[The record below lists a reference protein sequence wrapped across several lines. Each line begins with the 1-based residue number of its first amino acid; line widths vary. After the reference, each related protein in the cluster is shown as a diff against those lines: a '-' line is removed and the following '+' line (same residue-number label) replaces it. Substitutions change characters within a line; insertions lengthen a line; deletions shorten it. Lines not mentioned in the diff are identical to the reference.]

1 MAKQLSSLVSRDARL
16 WPSGDQ
22 NEVPR
27 YISAK
32 GDNGPA
38 IPPRRRLSDRLD
50 RLVDDAVRF
59 GDALVA
65 TQLLSVLEGTRRR
78 SRDQIE
84 RDRRTSEARPRMPE
98 QP

>member
-16 WPSGDQ
+16 WSSGDQ

-32 GDNGPA
+32 GNNGPA
-38 IPPRRRLSDRLD
+38 ISQRRRLSDRID
-50 RLVDDAVRF
+50 RLVDDAERF

-65 TQLLSVLEGTRRR
+65 TQLLSVLERTRRR

-84 RDRRTSEARPRMPE
+84 RERRTSEVSHRMPE

>member
-1 MAKQLSSLVSRDARL
+1 MVKQLSSLVSRDARL
-16 WPSGDQ
+16 WASGDQ

-32 GDNGPA
+32 GNNGPA
-38 IPPRRRLSDRLD
+38 FLQRRRLSDKLD
-50 RLVDDAVRF
+50 RLVDDAERF
-59 GDALVA
+59 GDASVA

-78 SRDQIE
+78 SRDRIE
-84 RDRRTSEARPRMPE
+84 RERRVPEDPQRTPE

>member
-1 MAKQLSSLVSRDARL
+1 MVKQLSSLVSKDARL
-16 WPSGDQ
+16 WASGDQ

-32 GDNGPA
+32 GNNGSA
-38 IPPRRRLSDRLD
+38 IPQRRRLSDKLD
-50 RLVDDAVRF
+50 RLVDDAERF
-59 GDALVA
+59 GDASIA
-65 TQLLSVLEGTRRR
+65 THLLSVLEGTRRR

-84 RDRRTSEARPRMPE
+84 RERRAPEAPQRTPG